1 MALSVSLF
9 ISRALTATRHHR
21 AITAL
26 VGQATTSRSPFRRT
40 ITRAARFSA
49 PMPSCSGLS
58 LLLLLATT
66 TTTTI
71 TRPPVRWI
79 PVCPC
84 IRDGVPRRG
93 VTEKEYKGHCTHGR
107 TCISSGWKCGGWLP
121 IVAPSPSTRPSNPR
135 TLVQGQSSHSMHNGG
150 STKCS
155 RPIGTSKRMAAA
167 PGRSVPPFGKSA
179 AFHVRTLHGM
189 SCNVMLLISPA
200 VSGLKKELPQ
210 ITKAILW

>member
-1 MALSVSLF
+1 MSLRIKCLMALFVSLF

-26 VGQATTSRSPFRRT
+26 VGQATTSKSPFRRT

-66 TTTTI
+66 TTTI

-84 IRDGVPRRG
+84 IRDG

-167 PGRSVPPFGKSA
+167 PGRSVPHSGSQQPFMCVHYMVC
-179 AFHVRTLHGM
+179 HVM
-189 SCNVMLLISPA
+189 
-200 VSGLKKELPQ
+200 
-210 ITKAILW
+210 